1 VKPSERHPADL
12 SPDLT
17 SRRRAI
23 RLAAPPGL
31 TVTLSDSRVH
41 ARILD
46 ISHGGVGL
54 LTNVP
59 LADGGSYLLTF
70 RIGTRIATCSAR
82 AAHVNKRPDDGWR
95 AGMAFVQ
102 DEQITR
108 VEEIVDELIDGLVQF
123 S

>member
-1 VKPSERHPADL
+1 MKPSERHPADL

-23 RLAAPPGL
+23 RLAAPAGL

-41 ARILD
+41 EHIVD

-54 LTNVP
+54 LTDCP
-59 LADGGSYLLTF
+59 LTNGASYLLTF
-70 RIGTRIATCSAR
+70 RIGTRVATCSAT

-102 DEQITR
+102 DEQLGRI
-108 VEEIVDELIDGLVQF
+108 EQIVDELIDGLVQF